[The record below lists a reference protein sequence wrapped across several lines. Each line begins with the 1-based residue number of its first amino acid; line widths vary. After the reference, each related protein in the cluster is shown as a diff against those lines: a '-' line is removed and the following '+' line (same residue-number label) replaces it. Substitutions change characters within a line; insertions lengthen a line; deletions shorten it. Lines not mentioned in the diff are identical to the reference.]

1 MATTRSIRTLLATL
15 IVALAFVA
23 MTTEPA
29 RAATGLNS
37 TQIQSIVG
45 LLQAFNVPS
54 ATITQVKTILQ
65 GGSNSGSQVS
75 SATIDANSLS
85 TGAGKFNITGTAAN
99 TSKLAVFIAVP
110 EYELSGSITNYAFLE
125 GQMGKDG
132 LFLEKP
138 SVKNG
143 RWSAQFA
150 INVPSTYN
158 VVVFDYASKV
168 VLTQGTLTVGGDL
181 GSDTSSSNTSANL
194 SYSMAIMAGSEGD
207 SFLESV
213 GMLSG
218 FRISVKNNG
227 ASTATLNFPTS
238 CQVYYEI
245 YNKSTNKKV
254 YSSKDKQLCAQSA
267 STLVL
272 APSYQNNY
280 VVDHDNANY
289 HLYPGTYTM
298 KAYVIGYGS
307 ASIWFKVVPLIS
319 GEQSNTTQ
327 DSSGNISIAT
337 PYMYASATTPN
348 FGTVP
353 LTVAFTG
360 TNLPCGSLTMD
371 HGDGQTSS
379 VTATCSSGSS
389 ASGVTSLGSH
399 TYTAAGSYTVKLKK
413 GSTTVAQSS
422 VKAQAPT
429 AAAGPAMTVSNVSI
443 NWYNGPHWTSNESAL
458 YGSFTVANASYGFVR
473 FALVGSDNT
482 VYTRSD
488 DDPTK
493 SQTALSKAISA
504 HNGTQTFEWNLPGR
518 TCTNGVC
525 SFNTAKYVPFGSYK
539 LRVFVT
545 DVYGKTIASSESS
558 SFDVK
563 DSNGPVATCYIR
575 AVGATGKDG
584 TYAVAWTTQNAESAK
599 LLVEG
604 RADVSV
610 PLEGTAILSSVG
622 DSTRTIGLSVVDGYG
637 YTQKPCGTVFNEPYQ
652 VQDANSSSN
661 PNAHQTADICT
672 NLAGDQQTMPSGYVY
687 TNAGCVQGSGPI
699 VSMSSASSG
708 VSLMT
713 TLSFLPL
720 SLFETMSKV
729 TDFMAA
735 VEMAPIKIITDALSE
750 TLFQAG
756 LY

>member
-65 GGSNSGSQVS
+65 GGSTTGSAVS
-75 SATIDANSLS
+75 EATLDSNSL
-85 TGAGKFNITGTAAN
+85 TTDVGKFNITGTAAN
-99 TSKLAVFIAVP
+99 TKKVAVILVP
-110 EYELSGSITNYAFLE
+110 TNYETYASITDYDTIV
-125 GQMGKDG
+125 GQIGKDG
-132 LFLEKP
+132 IYMYTAE
-138 SVKNG
+138 VKNG
-143 RWSAQFA
+143 RWSANFA
-150 INVPSTYN
+150 INVPYSFR
-158 VVVFDYASKV
+158 VIVFDYASKV
-168 VLTQGTLTVGGDL
+168 ALTKGILTIGNGG
-181 GSDTSSSNTSANL
+181 SSSNTGSVANL

-360 TNLPCGSLTMD
+360 NNLPCGSLTMD